1 MSISSS
7 VCQSLFLHVREKV
20 EAGEELTVNEP
31 KQSDKEEEDE
41 EEEEEVIR
49 IVVLYS
55 MLLMIFTFYV
65 YAQKIDNVQYL

>member
-31 KQSDKEEEDE
+31 KQSDKEDEEEE

-49 IVVLYS
+49 IVVLYL
-55 MLLMIFTFYV
+55 MLLMIFTF
-65 YAQKIDNVQYL
+65 

>member
-1 MSISSS
+1 M
-7 VCQSLFLHVREKV
+7 FLHVREKV

-65 YAQKIDNVQYL
+65 YA